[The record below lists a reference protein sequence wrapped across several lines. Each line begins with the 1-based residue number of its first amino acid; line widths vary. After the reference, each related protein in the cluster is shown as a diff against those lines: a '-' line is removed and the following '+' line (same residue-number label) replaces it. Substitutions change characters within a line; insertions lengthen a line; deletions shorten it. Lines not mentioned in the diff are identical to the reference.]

1 MVAGSQPAQDC
12 FCVPVS
18 PDIAVALVAIAPMLA
33 AVLAPMI
40 QRLFGSWSGWVLAAV
55 PAAIFIYLWGFVE
68 PVAAG
73 RTIATSLP
81 WGPVYEF
88 DFSFFIDGLSLTFA
102 LTISGIGTFILIYA
116 GAYLKGHPHQGR
128 FLAFMLL
135 FMGAMLGLVL
145 ADSVIVLY
153 TFWELT
159 TVASFL
165 LIGFDHSRQL
175 ARRAAIQ
182 ALVVTGLGGLAL
194 LVGAVLL
201 QRLTGSWELS
211 GMLAAGPEVIAHAAY
226 VPVLVLVLLAAFT
239 KSAQVPFHFWLPN
252 AMEAPTPV
260 SAFLHSATMVQG
272 GVYLLARLHP
282 VLGGTDVWTMSLV
295 GFGSVTLLWGGV
307 AALRQTDLK
316 QMLAQTT
323 IASLG
328 LLVLL
333 IGIGTKLAMIAAVL
347 YFLGHALYKATLFLV
362 AGIIDHEAGTR
373 DITALGGLRDHL
385 TITFLIAVL
394 AAASMIGLPPLVSYL
409 AKEEMYLALLD
420 NGWQSLVVLA
430 IMVIGNA
437 LLSAVALAVVIKP
450 FMGQFV
456 PVPKD
461 PHEAPPA
468 MLVGP
473 LLFAG
478 LGVLLGLLTGWL
490 SGTVLAPAVSAMA
503 GVPVDPHLA
512 LVVDPLT
519 PVFWLSVATWGLG
532 LLLFVQLD
540 TIRTLLRRA
549 QLTLGWTFDIG
560 FDWLMFGLIRLAA
573 GFSRLW
579 HHGRLELYL
588 VVLFAMLAVAMIVPL
603 WAMDGLPDLPAIV
616 NLTFYEWAVMAL
628 GVAGVLTLVVAR
640 TRLFAILALG
650 VQGLAVA
657 LVFLLFG
664 APDLSFTQLMV
675 EILSV
680 VILALVMTRL
690 RLDRQD
696 PRELEDLLRDGGLAV
711 VCGLGFTVL
720 LFAVLQG
727 NFDPRLSAFFN
738 AHSVPIAH
746 GRNVVN
752 VILVDFRGLDT
763 LGEISV
769 VMTAGIATLA
779 LIRSARRLLAPTP
792 KTAPP
797 QKPPRRRRSGAAKA

>member
-1 MVAGSQPAQDC
+1 MVAGNQPAQDRV
-12 FCVPVS
+12 CVDVS
-18 PDIAVALVAIAPMLA
+18 PDIAVALVAVAPILA
-33 AVLAPMI
+33 AVLVPVL
-40 QRLFGSWSGWVLAAV
+40 QRLFGGWSGWVLALL
-55 PAAIFIYLWGFVE
+55 PAALFVYLWGYVE
-68 PVAAG
+68 PVAGG
-73 RTIATSLP
+73 RTFPVSLP
-81 WGPVYEF
+81 WGSAYGL
-88 DFSFFIDGLSLTFA
+88 DFSFFVDGLSLTFA
-102 LTISGIGTFILIYA
+102 LTISGIGAFILVYS

-128 FLAFMLL
+128 FMAFMML

-145 ADSVIVLY
+145 ADSTIVLY

-194 LVGAVLL
+194 LAAAVLL

-211 GMLAAGPEVIAHAAY
+211 GILASGGEVAEHALY
-226 VPVLVLVLLAAFT
+226 LPVLALVLLAAFT

-272 GVYLLARLHP
+272 GVYLLARLHS
-282 VLGGTDVWTMSLV
+282 VLGGTDLWTTVLV
-295 GFGSVTLLWGGV
+295 GFGSVTLIWGGV

-328 LLVLL
+328 LLVVL
-333 IGIGTKLAMIAAVL
+333 IGIGTEISITAAIL
-347 YFLGHALYKATLFLV
+347 YFVGHALYKAGLFLV
-362 AGIIDHEAGTR
+362 AGNVDHESGTR

-409 AKEEMYLALLD
+409 AKEEMYLALLGS
-420 NGWQSLVVLA
+420 GWQSLLVLA
-430 IMVIGNA
+430 VLVVGNA
-437 LLSAVALAVVIKP
+437 LLVGVALAVVIKP
-450 FMGQFV
+450 FMGEFV
-456 PVPKD
+456 PVPKQ

-468 MLVGP
+468 MLAGP
-473 LLFAG
+473 LIFAG
-478 LGVLLGLLTGWL
+478 LGVLLGLMTAWL
-490 SGTVLAPAVSAMA
+490 SETVLAPTVSAIA
-503 GVPVDPHLA
+503 GTGVDPHLE

-519 PVFWLSVATWGLG
+519 PAFWLSVATWGLG
-532 LLLFVQLD
+532 LLFYARLD
-540 TIRTLLRRA
+540 TIRTVLRRA
-549 QLTLGWTFDIG
+549 QLKIGWTFDIG

-573 GFSRLW
+573 GFTRLW

-588 VVLFAMLAVAMIVPL
+588 VVVFTMLAVTMIAPL
-603 WAMDGLPDLPAIV
+603 WAMDGLPAVPAFV
-616 NLTFYEWAVMAL
+616 NLTFYEWGVLAM
-628 GVAGVLTLVVAR
+628 GVAGAMTVIIAR

-711 VCGLGFTVL
+711 VCGLGFTML

-727 NFDPRLSAFFN
+727 TFDPRLSDFFN
-738 AHSVPIAH
+738 AYSAPIAH

-769 VMTAGIATLA
+769 VMTAGIATIA
-779 LIRSARRLLAPTP
+779 LIRSARRLLPPTA
-792 KTAPP
+792 TAPKVTAP
-797 QKPPRRRRSGAAKA
+797 ERRRRKRAEA